1 MGVTSGSG
9 FDDTLT
15 GDSQSN
21 RLDGGAGADQ
31 MSGGGGSD
39 VYVLDNVGDQ
49 VTEAADQGTDIIF
62 ATADFTLADG
72 QSIEVLRAAAGSSG
86 LSLTGNA
93 FDNAIFGGAGD
104 DELFGNAGNDR
115 LEGGEGEDSL
125 TGGGGSD
132 RYVVDSA
139 GDRIFEDEGQGR
151 DVVYAKVDFSLEA
164 GQSIEAIF
172 AVEDGVGKTLTG
184 NELANQIFGSTGNDE
199 LTGGAGKDRL
209 DGGEGEDVLTGGL
222 GRDQLRGD
230 AGADRFVFGCISEVG
245 RTASTSDRVLDF
257 ETGLDRLD
265 LSAID
270 AILGGDENAFNFVGS
285 DSFSDTAGE
294 LRAEFEGGW
303 TRVSG
308 DVDGDGVADF
318 VVMLKGDIALTNSD
332 FLL

>member
-1 MGVTSGSG
+1 MVC
-9 FDDTLT
+9 
-15 GDSQSN
+15 
-21 RLDGGAGADQ
+21 AGPA
-31 MSGGGGSD
+31 
-39 VYVLDNVGDQ
+39 VDQ
-49 VTEAADQGTDIIF
+49 VF
-62 ATADFTLADG
+62 
-72 QSIEVLRAAAGSSG
+72 
-86 LSLTGNA
+86 
-93 FDNAIFGGAGD
+93 
-104 DELFGNAGNDR
+104 
-115 LEGGEGEDSL
+115 
-125 TGGGGSD
+125 
-132 RYVVDSA
+132 SA
-139 GDRIFEDEGQGR
+139 P
-151 DVVYAKVDFSLEA
+151 
-164 GQSIEAIF
+164 

-230 AGADRFVFGCISEVG
+230 AGADRFVFGSISEVG

-265 LSAID
+265 LSGID

-285 DSFSDTAGE
+285 DSFSHTAGE